1 MQSLKEFTIYTKGTL
16 STTDAYSILDNG
28 NAMGFG
34 EQLMVENAGFEIA
47 SWLRHRHKGDRMLFV
62 VGTGGKGAI
71 GLAAARRMLK
81 YADVE
86 VALVGNHNDIT
97 NKATRFNYRIL
108 GDIVDIHDID
118 MDNINEFSKM
128 LKRSEDVID
137 SIAGIGIKGRLS
149 STLYHIIERMNE
161 SKKYV
166 ISIDMPSGMNADT
179 GIANRIS
186 VNADSVLAIHKIK
199 NGLLNSHY
207 SGGTAIID
215 IGIPPTLELFAGP
228 GDVKSITRPKFMG
241 SNKYTNGSV
250 LILGGSKEYHGA
262 PILSSFA
269 ANATMAALRSNSGY
283 VHTIVPDGIADGVSR
298 MSTSMVVRSLPG
310 DVIDADA
317 IKAIDMLR
325 HNVLALGP
333 GLSQKAISNKG
344 AASLLSM
351 EKEKGNIVV
360 IDASA
365 IRSIALYKSYI
376 GRNSIITPHEGEFKT
391 LTGIDLTKAS
401 MNRKLHSAIEF
412 ADTYG
417 CTLVL
422 KGNETIITNGKT
434 LKINK
439 SSTPALATMGTGDV
453 LTGMIASYAGMSM
466 KPFESAVAA
475 VYMHSK
481 IGDMLFEKKGLHITA
496 QDVIDM
502 IPEQLKGFDSIM

>member
-1 MQSLKEFTIYTKGTL
+1 MQSLKEFTIYTKKTL
-16 STTDAYSILDNG
+16 STQDAYAILDNG
-28 NAMGFG
+28 NAIGFG

-47 SWLRHRHKGDRMLFV
+47 SELRHKHKGDRMLFV

-86 VALVGNHNDIT
+86 VALIGSHNDIT
-97 NKATRFNYRIL
+97 NKATRFNYHIL
-108 GDIVDIHDID
+108 SDIVDIHDIN
-118 MDNINEFSKM
+118 MDNINEFSKL

-137 SIAGIGIKGRLS
+137 SIAGIGIRGRLS
-149 STLYHIIERMNE
+149 STLYHVIERMNE
-161 SKKYV
+161 SKKYM

-186 VNADSVLAIHKIK
+186 VKADSVLAIHKIK
-199 NGLLNSHY
+199 NGLLKSHY
-207 SGGTAIID
+207 GGSTAIID
-215 IGIPPTLELFAGP
+215 IGIPPTLELLAGP
-228 GDVKSITRPKFMG
+228 GDVKSITRPKSMDA
-241 SNKYTNGSV
+241 NKYTNGNV
-250 LILGGSKEYHGA
+250 LILGGSMEFHGA
-262 PILSSFA
+262 PILSAFA

-283 VHTIVPDGIADGVSR
+283 VNTVVPGSVASDVSK
-298 MSTSMVVRSLPG
+298 MSPSMVVRSLPG
-310 DVIDADA
+310 EVIDAEA
-317 IKAIDMLR
+317 VKAIDMMR
-325 HNVLALGP
+325 HNVLAIGP
-333 GLSQKAISNKG
+333 GLSQKTVSNKG
-344 AASLLSM
+344 AALLLSM
-351 EKEKGNIVV
+351 ERKKGNIVV

-365 IRSIALYKSYI
+365 IRSIALYKNYI
-376 GRNSIITPHEGEFKT
+376 GKNSIITPHEGEFKV
-391 LTGIDLTKAS
+391 LTGIDLTGAS
-401 MNRKLHSAIEF
+401 IGRKLYSAIEF

-422 KGNETIITNGKT
+422 KGNETIITDGKT

-439 SSTPALATMGTGDV
+439 SATPTLATMGTGDV

>member
-1 MQSLKEFTIYTKGTL
+1 M
-16 STTDAYSILDNG
+16 
-28 NAMGFG
+28 
-34 EQLMVENAGFEIA
+34 
-47 SWLRHRHKGDRMLFV
+47 
-62 VGTGGKGAI
+62 
-71 GLAAARRMLK
+71 
-81 YADVE
+81 
-86 VALVGNHNDIT
+86 

-108 GDIVDIHDID
+108 SDIVDIHDTD
-118 MDNINEFSKM
+118 MDSIDEFSKM

-137 SIAGIGIKGRLS
+137 SIAGIGIRGRLS
-149 STLYHIIERMNE
+149 STLYHVIAHMNA
-161 SKKYV
+161 SKKYI

-186 VNADSVLAIHKIK
+186 VKADRVLAIHKIK
-199 NGLLNSHY
+199 NGLLSSHY

-228 GDVKSITRPKFMG
+228 GDVKSITRPKPMD
-241 SNKYTNGSV
+241 SDKNTNGRV
-250 LILGGSKEYHGA
+250 LILGGSGEYHGA

-283 VHTIVPDGIADGVSR
+283 VYTAVPSSIAGDISR
-298 MSTSMVVRSLPG
+298 MSPSMVVRSLPG

-317 IKAIDMLR
+317 IKAIDMMR
-325 HNVLALGP
+325 HNVLAIGP
-333 GLSQKAISNKG
+333 GLSQKAISNKN
-344 AASLLSM
+344 AALLLSM
-351 EKEKGNIVV
+351 EREKGNIVV

-376 GRNSIITPHEGEFKT
+376 GKNSIITPHDGEFKT
-391 LTGIDLTKAS
+391 LTGIDLAKVDIG
-401 MNRKLHSAIEF
+401 RKLHSAIEF

-417 CTLVL
+417 CTIVL
-422 KGNETIITNGKT
+422 KGNETIITDGKT

-496 QDVIDM
+496 EDVIGM